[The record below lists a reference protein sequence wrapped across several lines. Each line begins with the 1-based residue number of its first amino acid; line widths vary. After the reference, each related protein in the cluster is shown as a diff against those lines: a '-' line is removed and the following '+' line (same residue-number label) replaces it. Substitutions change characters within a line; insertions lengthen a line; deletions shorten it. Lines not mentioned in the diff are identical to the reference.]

1 MVRETLVQVWNN
13 MEDAVVYRKVQI
25 PWTKE
30 QVMAEFKR
38 LDKDGDGRI
47 SKEELKAAFDK
58 FGSRWSSFRAWR
70 ALCHAD
76 ANKDGYISKEE
87 FTDIVNYAL
96 KCGYKL

>member
-1 MVRETLVQVWNN
+1 MVRETLVQLRNN

-30 QVMAEFKR
+30 QAMAEFQR

-47 SKEELKAAFDK
+47 SKEELKAAFTK

-70 ALCHAD
+70 ALSHAD
-76 ANKDGYISKEE
+76 ANKDGFISMEE
-87 FTDIVNYAL
+87 VTDLVNYAV